1 MKIADQLY
9 ILLKGTDF
17 SVFYQKIGSELN
29 KAKPF
34 TVTMPEGFAYVHT
47 WELQPGMIEKART
60 NYPMI
65 EPARKYTY
73 ESQKAGYLQ
82 TLERPGNFVHLIT
95 ESLNTL
101 SMIIQTIECENRQLL
116 NKTLQGYYPHP
127 DCFQDFGRLWA
138 FCDLF
143 IEFFEI
149 QQAYQAG
156 NTITGFSIG
165 IDRSKLPTIFDDLKG
180 CGYIAKI
187 SDYRNFEAILTP
199 LPLPIVTR
207 VRWVKKNKRNR
218 DTAKKALTDM
228 LKLMG
233 VPADQITD
241 KKRLKACFAGDDGQ
255 PLTYTSS
262 NFYNSKEYFR
272 HHSEYYPELQKIII
286 G

>member
-1 MKIADQLY
+1 MKAEDVKPITEIY
-9 ILLKGTDF
+9 SRIKGTDF
-17 SVFYQKIGSELN
+17 QRYYQSFDKSNPQYQHILPVQ
-29 KAKPF
+29 K
-34 TVTMPEGFAYVHT
+34 
-47 WELQPGMIEKART
+47 Q
-60 NYPMI
+60 
-65 EPARKYTY
+65 TY
-73 ESQKAGYLQ
+73 EVQKALSMQ
-82 TLERPGNFVHLIT
+82 TLQRPGNIGVMLKNQVQFYSVH
-95 ESLNTL
+95 
-101 SMIIQTIECENRQLL
+101 IQSERCPNRYIFADLMM
-116 NKTLQGYYPHP
+116 GYEPAP
-127 DCFQDFGRLWA
+127 DCYIEFGRLWA

-143 IEFFEI
+143 IEFYEI

-165 IDRSKLPTIFDDLKG
+165 IDRSKLPAIFDDLKG
-180 CGYIAKI
+180 CGYIAKN
-187 SDYRNFEAILTP
+187 SDYRNFETIFTP

-218 DTAKKALTDM
+218 DTAKKALIDM
-228 LKLMG
+228 LRLMG

-241 KKRLKACFAGDDGQ
+241 KKRLKACFDDDDGQ